1 MFLLQTQFP
10 LVKSAFL
17 LVKTELVHVG
27 ATSPSILLKITM
39 SPRALARFRRPR
51 ERNIEYY
58 AQRMADVF
66 SSATEPR
73 LLAEMMTEIPALD
86 ILEIKYAAGG
96 KWMGFGGEKLSK

>member
-1 MFLLQTQFP
+1 M
-10 LVKSAFL
+10 
-17 LVKTELVHVG
+17 
-27 ATSPSILLKITM
+27 
-39 SPRALARFRRPR
+39 ARFVRRRR

-86 ILEIKYAAGG
+86 ILEIKYVPGMFQRQKRTG
-96 KWMGFGGEKLSK
+96 CCSFLILF